1 MGRSS
6 GGGGRSSGGF
16 GGGRSSGGFSGGG
29 RSSRGGFSGGG
40 FGHRNSGSSFG
51 FYHRPMYGG
60 WGPRYYGNG
69 CGCGGGIT
77 TILILFI
84 LLLFLDF
91 PSGCVILG
99 CAPGC
104 TPGQSSEIYTQT
116 EYTTSTK
123 REPLEGIV
131 SKTDWYED
139 QLGWISSENVLI
151 EGLED
156 FYKQTGIQPYVLFV
170 KYSED
175 LWNDG
180 NLDPTLADEYLE
192 QVYEEKFSDEGHF
205 IFAYFQCA
213 NDSKQEMEGEFRY
226 LGGYSTD
233 TIMDNEAIRI
243 LWGYFENNYYNTS
256 LTIEEMISNTFSQYL
271 FNPSAPIAY
280 TNPKLIALAACLSF
294 LSISD
299 ISFSSNND
307 AVIECKS
314 ICLLYASI
322 IFLSFDISAT
332 TLNSI

>member
-180 NLDPTLADEYLE
+180 NLAPTLADEYLE

-256 LTIEEMISNTFSQYL
+256 LTIEEMISNTFSQTG
-271 FNPSAPIAY
+271 NSIMQNSEKNQSKAPMIISII
-280 TNPKLIALAACLSF
+280 LISILVIVFIFALVKNKVNKNKGNTGKPP
-294 LSISD
+294 D
-299 ISFSSNND
+299 IIIENND
-307 AVIECKS
+307 DS
-314 ICLLYASI
+314 
-322 IFLSFDISAT
+322 T
-332 TLNSI
+332 N